1 MSYDSNKSLAH
12 CQTTDKANSGFGLG
26 GLSSDQGEFLAANK
40 LQDGGASQKGAKN
53 VNEQQP

>member
-1 MSYDSNKSLAH
+1 MAYGNKSIAH
-12 CQTTDKANSGFGLG
+12 CQTTDKANSGEGLN
-26 GLSSDQGEFLAANK
+26 GLHGTPDVLLAAK